1 MRIEEL
7 TRGVHKNLIHI
18 LRGINLTSIDVKHH
32 ECELNKDRKGK
43 ELEVRINVVVG
54 NKIMQFGYNE
64 IFAGENMIT
73 EFDQDRISIRIKNEI
88 INHLRT
94 A

>member
-18 LRGINLTSIDVKHH
+18 LRGINLTSIDVNHH
-32 ECELNKDRKGK
+32 ECELSKGK

-54 NKIMQFGYNE
+54 NKVMQFGYNE

-73 EFDQDRISIRIKNEI
+73 EFDPDRISIRIKNEI